1 MKPSR
6 STKQQVVALFRN
18 FARQIQA
25 MDEETVSRILEG
37 GFRIDADLPSK
48 PKQARK
54 KSACSDEQLRDLREA
69 LSKVDS
75 HEEAK
80 WAIGNSL
87 TSRAQLVSFA
97 RALDVPAPTNS
108 TSDEL
113 TDRLVEATVG
123 FRVRS
128 AAIRGEPRA
137 GRSSCV
143 SPPQD
148 PSVPHLKSADPR

>member
-1 MKPSR
+1 MKADR

-25 MDEETVSRILEG
+25 MDEETLGRVLEG

-54 KSACSDEQLRDLREA
+54 QSACSDEQLRDLREA
-69 LSKVDS
+69 LSKIDN

-80 WAIGNSL
+80 RAIGESL
-87 TSRAQLVSFA
+87 SSRAQLVSFA
-97 RALDVPAPTNS
+97 RALDVPAPKNS

-113 TDRLVEATVG
+113 KDRLVEATVG

-128 AAIRGEPRA
+128 AAIRGRPSA
-137 GRSSCV
+137 GRSSSV

-148 PSVPHLKSADPR
+148 PSVRH